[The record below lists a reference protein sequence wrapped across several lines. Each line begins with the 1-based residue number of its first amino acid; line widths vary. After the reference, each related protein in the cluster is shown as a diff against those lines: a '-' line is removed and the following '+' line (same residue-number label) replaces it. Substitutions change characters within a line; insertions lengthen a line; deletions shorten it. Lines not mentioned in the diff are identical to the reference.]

1 MPSMTDLASSSA
13 VDLGPSRAKKIIVIG
28 GGVALVGVVAAIA
41 LKLIF
46 TQPGAA
52 ACDNLEQLP
61 DGDQVVRKLEN
72 YVASHVVEQRLVGTE
87 RHEVSGC
94 RAAIHALDQ
103 TMGHGP
109 FTRMTDCIA
118 KAKTA
123 AAASRCI

>member
-1 MPSMTDLASSSA
+1 MPMPDLASSST
-13 VDLGPSRAKKIIVIG
+13 VDLGPSRTKKIIFIG

-41 LKLIF
+41 LKLMF

-52 ACDNLEQLP
+52 ACDHLEAMP
-61 DGDQVVRKLEN
+61 DGAQVVRRLEN
-72 YVASHVVEQRLVGTE
+72 YVASHVVEQHLVGTE

-109 FTRMTDCIA
+109 FTRMTSCIE

-123 AAASRCI
+123 AEASRCI

>member
-1 MPSMTDLASSSA
+1 MPDAAASSA
-13 VDLGPSRAKKIIVIG
+13 VDLGPSRAKKIIFIG
-28 GGVALVGVVAAIA
+28 GGVALVGVVAVIA

-61 DGDQVVRKLEN
+61 DGDRVVRQLEN
-72 YVASHVVEQRLVGTE
+72 YVASHVVEEHLVGTE

-94 RAAIHALDQ
+94 RAAIQALDA

-109 FTRMTDCIA
+109 FTRMTDCLA

-123 AAASRCI
+123 DAASRCI